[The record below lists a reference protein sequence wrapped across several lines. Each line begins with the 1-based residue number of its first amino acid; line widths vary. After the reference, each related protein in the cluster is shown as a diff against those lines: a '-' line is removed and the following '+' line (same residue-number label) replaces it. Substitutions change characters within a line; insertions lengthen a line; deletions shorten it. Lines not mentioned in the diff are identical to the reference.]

1 MRMFQL
7 GIFSTVTQA
16 LVAGCE
22 DNGLAI

>member
-1 MRMFQL
+1 MFQL